1 MPNTRLNPLTHQKIT
16 MQTTV
21 QTLSHST
28 QISSRRAFMGRTGT
42 LSAVALAL
50 LAGKDALAQGMGGD
64 VSKDVGI
71 LNVALGLEHEAINAY
86 QLGAGSGLLQ
96 KPVLDIAVQFQG
108 HHKAHRDA
116 LIATIQ
122 KMGGVPVTEK
132 KLEDYAKALNAGALR
147 NQGDVL
153 DLAARLELGA
163 INAYLGVIPAFGSKD
178 LAKVAGRLAADET
191 LHFTILTNALG
202 RPLPAGALTFGA

>member
-1 MPNTRLNPLTHQKIT
+1 MPSSSI
-16 MQTTV
+16 V
-21 QTLSHST
+21 QTLSHATSSS
-28 QISSRRAFMGRTGT
+28 IASRRAFMGRTGT
-42 LSAVALAL
+42 LSAVAVAL
-50 LAGKDALAQGMGGD
+50 LAGQDAMAQGMSAD

-96 KPVLDIAVQFQG
+96 KGVLDVAVQFQS
-108 HHKAHRDA
+108 HHKTHRDA

-122 KMGGVPVTEK
+122 KMGGAPVMEK
-132 KLEDYAKALNAGALR
+132 KLEDYAKALKADTLR
-147 NQGDVL
+147 NQNDVL

-178 LAKVAGRLAADET
+178 LAKVAARLAADET
-191 LHFTILTNALG
+191 LHFTVLTSTLG
-202 RPLPAGALTFGA
+202 RPLPAGALSFGA

>member
-1 MPNTRLNPLTHQKIT
+1 MKSV
-16 MQTTV
+16 V
-21 QTLSHST
+21 QTLVSPTS
-28 QISSRRAFMGRTGT
+28 IASRRAFMGRTGT
-42 LSAVALAL
+42 LWGHEASGVKPDIMTL
-50 LAGKDALAQGMGGD
+50 GKGMGGD
-64 VSKDVGI
+64 MAKDVSI

-96 KPVLDIAVQFQG
+96 KPVLDVAVRFQAD
-108 HHKAHRDA
+108 HKAHRDA

-122 KMGGVPVTEK
+122 KMGGTPVMEK
-132 KLEDYAKALNAGALR
+132 KLDDYAKALKADTLR

-191 LHFTILTNALG
+191 LHFTVLTNALG
-202 RPLPAGALTFGA
+202 RPLPAGALSFGA